1 MTQVICFALIISVCQ
16 LVFGQSV
23 GDDERPESFRDFLL
37 LDSSII
43 DLPRS
48 ELEKLDG
55 AFKEE
60 ISDSRRKLHK
70 KIQEG
75 MEEVFK
81 TLNQGQRR
89 DLARFLGVEIDDLGK
104 GYQRILPQLHTR
116 TNGEYQIIELLGGRK
131 IVTSYFYHGCSEQR
145 KQIAKAEFD
154 KLLKCL
160 TETEFESQW
169 KRIENRDMILN
180 AMAYVSSMAKD
191 QFDQVKNVL
200 DKRPSTRKYN
210 DILSRWR
217 GCVVTIKEQNLI
229 VESELGD
236 LEIDW
241 GEANGISGW
250 YDFKAI
256 WNACVFNHVTP
267 VYRQLLG
274 SEYDWISPTQ
284 LRSLAG
290 RFSEFGHSSAGYE
303 NFVLVNNELIAFLE
317 GNIVPVQCSIIP
329 QHFFLS
335 EGPVFFLSRREMV
348 ERFSIRESQLDGLQN
363 IGLRV
368 SEELMQLEKELC
380 EDCINSV
387 VDALPREAR
396 KQFYRRIQDDYG
408 QTPVEHFS
416 SLAKFKLMGLF
427 RTKWSSREQIERFK
441 KYSEDFGIPIE
452 PIRYPT
458 K

>member
-160 TETEFESQW
+160 T
-169 KRIENRDMILN
+169 L
-180 AMAYVSSMAKD
+180 
-191 QFDQVKNVL
+191 
-200 DKRPSTRKYN
+200 
-210 DILSRWR
+210 
-217 GCVVTIKEQNLI
+217 
-229 VESELGD
+229 
-236 LEIDW
+236 
-241 GEANGISGW
+241 
-250 YDFKAI
+250 
-256 WNACVFNHVTP
+256 
-267 VYRQLLG
+267 
-274 SEYDWISPTQ
+274 
-284 LRSLAG
+284 
-290 RFSEFGHSSAGYE
+290 
-303 NFVLVNNELIAFLE
+303 
-317 GNIVPVQCSIIP
+317 
-329 QHFFLS
+329 
-335 EGPVFFLSRREMV
+335 
-348 ERFSIRESQLDGLQN
+348 
-363 IGLRV
+363 
-368 SEELMQLEKELC
+368 
-380 EDCINSV
+380 
-387 VDALPREAR
+387 
-396 KQFYRRIQDDYG
+396 
-408 QTPVEHFS
+408 
-416 SLAKFKLMGLF
+416 
-427 RTKWSSREQIERFK
+427 
-441 KYSEDFGIPIE
+441 
-452 PIRYPT
+452 
-458 K
+458 